1 MNLDY
6 RLIGLKRERRHVAG
20 MSRPAKLASVNNKPR
35 FMPFLLVI

>member
-6 RLIGLKRERRHVAG
+6 RLMGLKRDRREVAVVN
-20 MSRPAKLASVNNKPR
+20 RPARVASDNNKPR